1 MDIFDVFYF
10 HARYGYEASD
20 NEWAEKDEYGFI
32 IAKDFNC
39 AMNYIVSIYRDDLL
53 SVEIKYASDA
63 GIISCDNKEI
73 AEGFLRSHI
82 KTHYGE
88 DE

>member
-10 HARYGYEASD
+10 HARYGFED
-20 NEWAEKDEYGFI
+20 GEGEWTENDEYGFI
-32 IAKDFNC
+32 IAKDFNG
-39 AMNYIVSIYRDDLL
+39 AMNYISNIYHDDLL

-63 GIISCDNKEI
+63 GIVSCNNKEI
-73 AEGFLRSHI
+73 AEGFLKSHI

>member
-10 HARYGYEASD
+10 HARYGFED
-20 NEWAEKDEYGFI
+20 GEGGWAEKDEYGFI
-32 IAKDFNC
+32 IAKDFNG
-39 AMNYIVSIYRDDLL
+39 AMNYISNIYRDDLL

-63 GIISCDNKEI
+63 GIVSCNNKEI
-73 AEGFLRSHI
+73 AEGFLKSHI

>member
-20 NEWAEKDEYGFI
+20 NEWTERDEYGFV
-32 IAKDFNC
+32 IAKDFSG
-39 AMNYIVSIYRDDLL
+39 AMTYITNIYRDDLL
-53 SVEIKYASDA
+53 SVEITYASDA
-63 GIISCDNKEI
+63 GIISCSNKEI
-73 AEGFLRSHI
+73 AEGFLKSHI
-82 KTHYGE
+82 KAHYGE